1 MASLQEEI
9 EAILVD
15 CYGEEEERAAWE
27 VAFTDGVAVPFS
39 ASLLGMPVEVQ
50 GFRINDASV
59 VQCLVVREKRQRS
72 VGIEDLDEEGLP
84 EDFQHVLKL
93 HRAWAGGDD

>member
-15 CYGEEEERAAWE
+15 CYGEEEERGAWE
-27 VAFTDGVAVPFS
+27 VAFTGGVAVRFH

-50 GFRINDASV
+50 GFRINDAGV
-59 VQCLVVREKRQRS
+59 LQCLVIREKRQRW

-93 HRAWAGGDD
+93 YRAWAGGEY

>member
-1 MASLQEEI
+1 MASVEEEI
-9 EAILVD
+9 EATLVD

-27 VAFTDGVAVPFS
+27 VAFAGGVAVPFP

-50 GFRINDASV
+50 GFRVNSAGCP
-59 VQCLVVREKRQRS
+59 QCLVIREKRQRW
-72 VGIEDLDEEGLP
+72 VGVEDLDEEGLP

-93 HRAWAGGDD
+93 YGAWAGGDC